1 MITHTLW
8 EIMMLDMYD
17 DRGLATIVAYLVV
30 NVIMMGGRGT
40 ILKSVGRKLK
50 NKSSRIQI
58 FLLLIY
64 APLN

>member
-8 EIMMLDMYD
+8 EIMMSDMYD

-58 FLLLIY
+58 FLLIIY